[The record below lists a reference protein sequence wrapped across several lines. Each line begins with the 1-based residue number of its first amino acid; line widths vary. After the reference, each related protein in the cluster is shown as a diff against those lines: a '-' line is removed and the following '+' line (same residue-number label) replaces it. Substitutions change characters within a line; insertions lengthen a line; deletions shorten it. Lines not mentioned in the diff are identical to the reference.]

1 MIYLTVSL
9 IILSLVILAFN
20 VAQKNSRAAL
30 RERIRQSW
38 GSPKRVDFNFHR
50 IGRYAAILPPPHSHK
65 LSKQT
70 LDDIDFEQLFAF
82 IDRTTSAV
90 GQQFLYRHLLHPSQ
104 SLSDLKRRDEL
115 AHKMDSDAI
124 TREEIQEQLTKLDH
138 PGAYNLCRLINL
150 EPEEKPTWFR
160 YLYLTMT
167 SIAVLLILSFY
178 SSVFL
183 LLLLIPASIN
193 MCVHYWHRSRMG
205 YSLNSYSELGLLIA
219 VCNGILKRTKSDNQT
234 VETTLRDM
242 DRLKWKLFVLNPG
255 KSAMKDDLSQF
266 GFYINELINGIFLI
280 EIMTV
285 LSLSKA
291 LRNQANGIGVLF
303 DFIGEVDTAISIASL
318 RAGSKTTCI
327 PEFLEAGKKISV
339 KCVYHPLVKNCIRN
353 DINIDSQSILITG
366 SNMSGKTTFLRTMM
380 INSILAQSI
389 YTCFAEQFVTPF
401 MRQFSS
407 IRIDDN
413 LFNGRS
419 YFFEEVNVIGLF
431 IEEMQSGHQIFFIL
445 DEVFRG
451 TNSIER
457 TALSKAVLSYLNQGN
472 NIVIVSSHDIE
483 LADML
488 GDEYDVYH
496 FTETI
501 ENRQLSFDHRLRPG
515 PLRTGNAI
523 RLLELGEFP
532 EEITTEARNLSAT
545 RQLNGS

>member
-1 MIYLTVSL
+1 
-9 IILSLVILAFN
+9 
-20 VAQKNSRAAL
+20 
-30 RERIRQSW
+30 
-38 GSPKRVDFNFHR
+38 
-50 IGRYAAILPPPHSHK
+50 
-65 LSKQT
+65 
-70 LDDIDFEQLFAF
+70 
-82 IDRTTSAV
+82 
-90 GQQFLYRHLLHPSQ
+90 
-104 SLSDLKRRDEL
+104 
-115 AHKMDSDAI
+115 
-124 TREEIQEQLTKLDH
+124 
-138 PGAYNLCRLINL
+138 
-150 EPEEKPTWFR
+150 
-160 YLYLTMT
+160 
-167 SIAVLLILSFY
+167 
-178 SSVFL
+178 
-183 LLLLIPASIN
+183 
-193 MCVHYWHRSRMG
+193 
-205 YSLNSYSELGLLIA
+205 
-219 VCNGILKRTKSDNQT
+219 
-234 VETTLRDM
+234 
-242 DRLKWKLFVLNPG
+242 
-255 KSAMKDDLSQF
+255 
-266 GFYINELINGIFLI
+266 
-280 EIMTV
+280 
-285 LSLSKA
+285 
-291 LRNQANGIGVLF
+291 
-303 DFIGEVDTAISIASL
+303 
-318 RAGSKTTCI
+318 
-327 PEFLEAGKKISV
+327 
-339 KCVYHPLVKNCIRN
+339 
-353 DINIDSQSILITG
+353 
-366 SNMSGKTTFLRTMM
+366 MSGKTTFLRTMM

-431 IEEMQSGHQIFFIL
+431 IEEMQSGHQNFFIL